1 MVPDTPA
8 RDDIA
13 AKVIDIIAHHKK
25 LAAGQVTLDST
36 FADLAIDSLDAMD
49 LVFELEDAFD
59 INIPD
64 EVAQQMRGVRQAVD
78 ALCQVVAGR
87 TAEAS

>member
-1 MVPDTPA
+1 MAPDTPA
-8 RDDIA
+8 RDEIA
-13 AKVIDIIAHHKK
+13 AKVIDIIAQHRK
-25 LAAGQVTLDST
+25 LPAGQVTLDSS

-49 LVFELEDAFD
+49 LLFELEDAFD

-87 TAEAS
+87 AAEAS